1 MAVEQQLTEETRR
14 IAIDHHHDL
23 APKFESHYRKMAES
37 RFTNAFTY
45 GRAKVDVLLETEL
58 KKLPPDATVLD
69 VGCGTGVYLKRF
81 RELGFTP
88 LGVEP
93 AQAMRERAKADNP
106 GVRIED
112 GIATSLPFEDAS
124 VDFVSVIE
132 VFRYLH
138 LEDTRLGLSECF
150 RVLKPGG
157 IVFVT
162 MVNRWALDGFYVLQR
177 ARQAFLRQRFTR
189 KHPHCQFFT
198 PAEVES
204 DLQGAGFTHV
214 RTVGRLFAPMRM
226 VYKVNL
232 GLAAKVAKLVEPLD
246 DLVHELPA
254 ATAFA
259 GHLIAVAERPR

>member
-1 MAVEQQLTEETRR
+1 MSVEQVPEEARR
-14 IAIDHHHDL
+14 IAIDHHHDF
-23 APKFESHYRKMAES
+23 APKFESHYRQMAKS

-45 GRAKVDVLLETEL
+45 GRAKVDALLENEL
-58 KKLPPDATVLD
+58 KRLAPDATVVD

-81 RELGFTP
+81 RELGFTAV
-88 LGVEP
+88 GIEP
-93 AQAMRERAKADNP
+93 ARAMLECARRDNP
-106 GVRIED
+106 GVRIEE
-112 GIATSLPFEDAS
+112 GIVTALPLADAS

-138 LEDTRLGLSECF
+138 LQDTRAGLAECF

-157 IVFVT
+157 ILFFT

-177 ARQAFLRQRFTR
+177 ARQVLLRQRFTR
-189 KHPHCQFFT
+189 KHPHCEFVT
-198 PAEVES
+198 PAEVRS
-204 DLQGAGFTHV
+204 DLETAGFTQV
-214 RTVGRLFAPMRM
+214 KTLGRLFAPMRM

-246 DLVHELPA
+246 DLMHELPV

-259 GHLIAVAERPR
+259 GHLVAVAERPR